1 MTDERTQTLADGFV
15 LGSLERSEAEEFSR
29 RLAAGEPSATR
40 ALQEAQRV
48 AAGLP
53 YALAPQMP
61 PEALKQSVMRKL
73 PEAVH
78 ESSPPAFAETGAS
91 IRALPQRQAMPARR
105 RTLALAASLLL
116 AALGAGYIL
125 KQRSDIQA
133 LALER
138 RALAQQV
145 QEQQRKLN
153 ELEVTLAFHISF
165 AKAMQKPRVM
175 LVDLSAP
182 QGNHEGRGKVVF
194 DRDERRAYFISLAL
208 PVLPE
213 DQDYQLWHIGKSGP
227 VDGGV
232 FRVDSS
238 GYAAVQVLHLSQTS
252 GEVAAFA
259 VTREPKGG
267 SAKPTLTQMYL
278 LGKA

>member
-15 LGSLERSEAEEFSR
+15 LGSLERAEAEEFSR

-40 ALQEAQRV
+40 ALKEAQRLL
-48 AAGLP
+48 AGLP
-53 YALAPQMP
+53 YALPPQTP
-61 PEALKQSVMRKL
+61 PDALKLSVMRKL
-73 PEAVH
+73 HETTS
-78 ESSPPAFAETGAS
+78 ESSPPVFAEAGAN
-91 IRALPQRQAMPARR
+91 IRALPQRQVLPTRW
-105 RTLALAASLLL
+105 RTWALAASLLL
-116 AALGAGYIL
+116 VVLSVGYIL

-133 LALER
+133 LAQER
-138 RALAQQV
+138 QALAQQV
-145 QEQQRKLN
+145 QEQQGKLN
-153 ELEVTLAFHISF
+153 ELETALAFHIDF

-182 QGNHEGRGKVVF
+182 QGNHDGRGKVIF

-227 VDGGV
+227 VNGGV
-232 FRVDSS
+232 FQVDSS
-238 GYAAVQVLHLSQTS
+238 GYAALQVLHLSQT
-252 GEVAAFA
+252 GGDIAAFA

-267 SAKPTLTQMYL
+267 SAEPTLTQMFL